1 MVLMFWWGALILLVL
16 AAAAVFF
23 FRRPK
28 ATASSLAVA
37 HSGRMT
43 SLPSFRRAMRR
54 RLLTTVAF
62 LAVIALTGLST
73 LAGISRPAWVET
85 VNPEKKLRDVM
96 LCLDVSGSMLG
107 YDADLLEA
115 YQELVD
121 RFDGER
127 IGMTVFNSTAVSA
140 FPLTD
145 DYDMVETYLE
155 EAEEGFRT
163 WGSEGTDY
171 SWSTSPPNIGGSS
184 LIGDGLVSCVD
195 NFDRQDEDRSRSVVF
210 ATDNMLAG
218 DPLFELDEATDIA
231 AESEVRV
238 YSLSPPSVLTTTQT
252 KELESVSDRTGG
264 KQFEMGSASTI
275 DRIVAEIQSQEAE
288 NTPGRSYTIVH
299 DMPAVPL
306 GIAVFGLAGVFVL
319 AWRTKS

>member
-1 MVLMFWWGALILLVL
+1 MVLMFWWLALALLVL
-16 AAAAVFF
+16 AALAVFV
-23 FRRPK
+23 FRRPRRTK
-28 ATASSLAVA
+28 SSLPVA

-43 SLPSFRRAMRR
+43 SLPGFRRAMRR
-54 RLLTTVAF
+54 KMMTTIAF
-62 LAVIALTGLST
+62 LGVIALTGLGA
-73 LAGISRPAWVET
+73 LAGVARPAWIET

-107 YDADLLEA
+107 YDADLLAA

-127 IGMTVFNSTAVSA
+127 IGLTVFNATAVAA

-145 DYDMVETYLE
+145 DYDMVQNYLE
-155 EAEEGFRT
+155 DAEEGFRT
-163 WGSEGTDY
+163 WGSQGTDY

-195 NFDRQDEDRSRSVVF
+195 NFDRKDEDRSRSIVF

-218 DPLFELDEATDIA
+218 EPLFELNEAADIA
-231 AESEVRV
+231 VDAKVRV
-238 YSLSPPSVLTTTQT
+238 YSLSPPSILATTQT
-252 KELESVSDRTGG
+252 QELKSVSDRTGG
-264 KQFEMGSASTI
+264 KQFDMGSATTI
-275 DRIVAEIQSQEAE
+275 DRIVSEIQSQEAQ

-299 DMPAVPL
+299 DMPAAPL
-306 GIAVFGLAGVFVL
+306 LIAVFGLIGVFVL
-319 AWRTKS
+319 AWRVRS

>member
-1 MVLMFWWGALILLVL
+1 MVLMFWWLALALLVL
-16 AAAAVFF
+16 AALAVFI
-23 FRRPK
+23 FRRPRR
-28 ATASSLAVA
+28 TESSLPVA

-43 SLPSFRRAMRR
+43 SLPGFRRAMRR
-54 RLLTTVAF
+54 KMMTTVAF
-62 LAVIALTGLST
+62 LGVIALTGLGA
-73 LAGISRPAWVET
+73 LAGVARPAWIET

-107 YDADLLEA
+107 YDADLLAA

-127 IGMTVFNSTAVSA
+127 IGLTVFNATAVAA

-145 DYDMVETYLE
+145 DYDMVQNYLE
-155 EAEEGFRT
+155 DAEEGFRT
-163 WGSEGTDY
+163 WGSQGTDY

-195 NFDRQDEDRSRSVVF
+195 NFDRKDEDRSRSIVF

-218 DPLFELDEATDIA
+218 EPLFELNEAADIA
-231 AESEVRV
+231 VDAKVRV
-238 YSLSPPSVLTTTQT
+238 YSLSPPSILATTQT
-252 KELESVSDRTGG
+252 QELKSVSDRTGG
-264 KQFEMGSASTI
+264 KQFDMGSATTI
-275 DRIVAEIQSQEAE
+275 DRIVSEIQSQEAQ

-299 DMPAVPL
+299 DMPAAPL
-306 GIAVFGLAGVFVL
+306 LIAVFGLIGVFVL
-319 AWRTKS
+319 AWRVRS

>member
-1 MVLMFWWGALILLVL
+1 MVLMFWWLALILLAL
-16 AAAAVFF
+16 AAAAVFW

-28 ATASSLAVA
+28 STESSLAVA

-54 RLLTTVAF
+54 RLVTTVA
-62 LAVIALTGLST
+62 LLGVIVLTGLSA
-73 LAGISRPAWVET
+73 LAGIARPAWVET
-85 VNPEKKLRDVM
+85 VNPERKMRDVM

-107 YDADLLEA
+107 YDADLLES

-127 IGMTVFNSTAVSA
+127 IGLTVFNATAVSA

-145 DYDMVETYLE
+145 DYDMVQNFLS

-163 WGSEGTDY
+163 WGAEGTDY

-195 NFDRQDEDRSRSVVF
+195 NFDRKDEERSRSIIF

-218 DPLFELDEATDIA
+218 DPLFELNEAADIA
-231 AESEVRV
+231 VDANVRV

-252 KELESVSDRTGG
+252 KELRSVSDRTGG
-264 KQFEMGSASTI
+264 EQFDMGSASTI
-275 DRIVAEIQSQEAE
+275 DRIVEEIQSQEAA

-299 DMPAVPL
+299 DMPVIPL

>member
-1 MVLMFWWGALILLVL
+1 MFWWLALILLVL
-16 AAAAVFF
+16 GGAAVFY
-23 FRRPK
+23 FRRPRG
-28 ATASSLAVA
+28 TASSLAVA

-43 SLPSFRRAMRR
+43 SLPSFRRAMRAK
-54 RLLTTVAF
+54 LITTAAF
-62 LAVIALTGLST
+62 LGVIVLTGLST
-73 LAGISRPAWVET
+73 LVGIARPAWIET

-145 DYDMVETYLE
+145 DYDMVQNYLA

-184 LIGDGLVSCVD
+184 LIGDGLVSCID

-218 DPLFELDEATDIA
+218 DPLFELDEATNIA
-231 AESEVRV
+231 VDSKVRV
-238 YSLSPPSVLTTTQT
+238 YSLSPPSVLTNTQT
-252 KELESVSDRTGG
+252 KELKSVSDRTGG
-264 KQFEMGSASTI
+264 KQFDMGSSSTI

-306 GIAVFGLAGVFVL
+306 VIAVFGLAGVFVL

>member
-1 MVLMFWWGALILLVL
+1 MVLMFWWVALILLAL
-16 AAAAVFF
+16 AGLAVFF
-23 FRRPK
+23 FRRPRS
-28 ATASSLAVA
+28 TESSLAVA
-37 HSGRMT
+37 HSDRMT
-43 SLPSFRRAMRR
+43 SLPGFRRAMRR
-54 RLLTTVAF
+54 RLITTIAA
-62 LAVIALTGLST
+62 LAVIALTGVSALVGV
-73 LAGISRPAWVET
+73 ARPAWIET

-127 IGMTVFNSTAVSA
+127 IGMTVFNATAVSA

-145 DYDMVETYLE
+145 DYDMVQNYLA
-155 EAEEGFRT
+155 EAEEGFRS

-171 SWSTSPPNIGGSS
+171 SWATSPPNIGGSS

-195 NFDRQDEDRSRSVVF
+195 NFDRKDEDRSRSIVF

-231 AESEVRV
+231 VDSKVRV

-252 KELESVSDRTGG
+252 KELRSVSDRTGG
-264 KQFEMGSASTI
+264 KQFDMGSASTI
-275 DRIVAEIQSQEAE
+275 DRIVEEVQSQEAE

-306 GIAVFGLAGVFVL
+306 GLAVFGLAGIFVL

>member
-1 MVLMFWWGALILLVL
+1 MVLMFWWLALILLVL
-16 AAAAVFF
+16 SALAVFL

-43 SLPSFRRAMRR
+43 SLPGFRRAMRR
-54 RLLTTVAF
+54 RLITSVA
-62 LAVIALTGLST
+62 LLGVIVLTGLSA
-73 LAGISRPAWVET
+73 LAGIARPAWIET

-127 IGMTVFNSTAVSA
+127 IGMTVFNATAVSA

-145 DYDMVETYLE
+145 DYDMVQNFLS

-195 NFDRQDEDRSRSVVF
+195 NFDRQDETRSRSIVF

-218 DPLFELDEATDIA
+218 EPLFDLNEAADIA
-231 AESEVRV
+231 VDADVRV
-238 YSLSPPSVLTTTQT
+238 YSLSPPSILTTTQT
-252 KELESVSDRTGG
+252 KELRSVSDRTGG
-264 KQFEMGSASTI
+264 KQFDMGSASTI
-275 DRIVAEIQSQEAE
+275 DRIVEEIQSQEAE
-288 NTPGRSYTIVH
+288 NTPGRSHTIVH

-306 GIAVFGLAGVFVL
+306 GLAVFGLAGVFVL

>member
-1 MVLMFWWGALILLVL
+1 MVLMFWWLALILLVL

-43 SLPSFRRAMRR
+43 SLPSFRRAMRT
-54 RLLTTVAF
+54 RLITTVAF
-62 LAVIALTGLST
+62 LAVIALTGIST

-145 DYDMVETYLE
+145 DYDMVQSYLE

-195 NFDRQDEDRSRSVVF
+195 NFDRQDEKRSRSIVF

-218 DPLFELDEATDIA
+218 DPLFELDEAADIA
-231 AESEVRV
+231 VDSDVRV

-264 KQFEMGSASTI
+264 KQFDMGSASTI

-288 NTPGRSYTIVH
+288 NTPGRSYTVVH

>member
-1 MVLMFWWGALILLVL
+1 MVLMFWWLALILLAL
-16 AAAAVFF
+16 AAAAVFW

-28 ATASSLAVA
+28 STESSLAVA

-54 RLLTTVAF
+54 RLVTTVA
-62 LAVIALTGLST
+62 LLGVIVLTGLSA
-73 LAGISRPAWVET
+73 LAGIARPAWVET
-85 VNPEKKLRDVM
+85 VNPERKMRDVM

-107 YDADLLEA
+107 YDADLLES

-127 IGMTVFNSTAVSA
+127 IGLTVFNATAVSA

-145 DYDMVETYLE
+145 DYDMVQNFLS

-163 WGSEGTDY
+163 WGAEGTDY

-195 NFDRQDEDRSRSVVF
+195 NFDRKDEERSRSVIF

-218 DPLFELDEATDIA
+218 DPLFELNEAADIA
-231 AESEVRV
+231 VDANVRV

-252 KELESVSDRTGG
+252 KELRSVSDRTGG
-264 KQFEMGSASTI
+264 EQFDMGSASTI
-275 DRIVAEIQSQEAE
+275 DRIVEEIQSQEAA

-299 DMPAVPL
+299 DMPVIPL

>member
-1 MVLMFWWGALILLVL
+1 MFWWLALALLVL

-28 ATASSLAVA
+28 TSTSSLAVA
-37 HSGRMT
+37 HSARIT
-43 SLPSFRRAMRR
+43 TLPSFRKAMRR
-54 RLLTTVAF
+54 RLITTLAF
-62 LAVIALTGLST
+62 LAVIVLTGVST
-73 LAGISRPAWVET
+73 LVGIARPSWIET

-127 IGMTVFNSTAVSA
+127 IGLTVFNSTAVSA

-145 DYDMVETYLE
+145 DYDMVQNYLE

-163 WGSEGTDY
+163 WGAEGTDY
-171 SWSTSPPNIGGSS
+171 SWSTSPSNIGGSS

-195 NFDRQDEDRSRSVVF
+195 NFDRQDESRSRSIIF

-231 AESEVRV
+231 VDSKVRV

-264 KQFEMGSASTI
+264 KQFDMGSASTI
-275 DRIVAEIQSQEAE
+275 DRIVAEIQSQEAD

-299 DMPAVPL
+299 DMPVVPL
-306 GIAVFGLAGVFVL
+306 GIAVFGLAGVFAL

>member
-1 MVLMFWWGALILLVL
+1 MVLMLWWLALGLLVL
-16 AAAAVFF
+16 AGIAVFV
-23 FRRPK
+23 FRRPRR
-28 ATASSLAVA
+28 TESSLAVA

-43 SLPSFRRAMRR
+43 QLPGFRRAMRR
-54 RLLTTVAF
+54 KFLTTAAF
-62 LAVIALTGLST
+62 LGVIAITGLGA
-73 LAGISRPAWVET
+73 LAGVARPAWVET

-107 YDADLLEA
+107 YDADLLAA
-115 YQELVD
+115 YQQLVD

-127 IGMTVFNSTAVSA
+127 IGMTVFNATAVSA

-145 DYDMVETYLE
+145 DYDMVQNYLE

-184 LIGDGLVSCVD
+184 LIGDGLVSCID
-195 NFDRQDEDRSRSVVF
+195 NFDRKDEDRSRSIVF

-218 DPLFELDEATDIA
+218 EPLFELDEATTIA
-231 AESEVRV
+231 IDAGVRV
-238 YSLSPPSVLTTTQT
+238 YSLSPPSILATTQT
-252 KELESVSDRTGG
+252 QELRSVSDRTGG
-264 KQFEMGSASTI
+264 EQFEMGSATTI
-275 DRIVAEIQSQEAE
+275 DRIVSEIQSQEAE

-306 GIAVFGLAGVFVL
+306 AIAVFGLIGVFVL
-319 AWRTKS
+319 AWRVRS

>member
-1 MVLMFWWGALILLVL
+1 MVLIFWWVALILLVL
-16 AAAAVFF
+16 AALAVYL

-28 ATASSLAVA
+28 ATVSSLAVA

-43 SLPSFRRAMRR
+43 SLPSFRRAMRT
-54 RLLTTVAF
+54 RLIMTVAF
-62 LAVIALTGLST
+62 LGVIMLTGVSALVGV
-73 LAGISRPAWVET
+73 ARPAWIET

-127 IGMTVFNSTAVSA
+127 IGMTVFNATAVSA

-145 DYDMVETYLE
+145 DYDMVQNYLE

-171 SWSTSPPNIGGSS
+171 SWSTSPPHIGGSS
-184 LIGDGLVSCVD
+184 LIGDGLVSCID
-195 NFDRQDEDRSRSVVF
+195 NFDRQDEDRSRSIVF

-218 DPLFELDEATDIA
+218 EPLFELDEATQITVD
-231 AESEVRV
+231 SKVRV
-238 YSLSPPSVLTTTQT
+238 YSLSPPSVLTNTQT
-252 KELESVSDRTGG
+252 KELKSVSDRTGG
-264 KQFEMGSASTI
+264 KQFDMGSASTI
-275 DRIVAEIQSQEAE
+275 DHIVAEIQSQEAE

-306 GIAVFGLAGVFVL
+306 GLAVFGLAGIFVL

>member
-1 MVLMFWWGALILLVL
+1 MVLMFWWVALILLVL
-16 AAAAVFF
+16 AALAVFF

-28 ATASSLAVA
+28 ATESSLAVA

-43 SLPSFRRAMRR
+43 SLPSFRRAMRT
-54 RLLTTVAF
+54 RLIMTVAF
-62 LAVIALTGLST
+62 LGVIMLTGVSALVGV
-73 LAGISRPAWVET
+73 ARPAWIET

-107 YDADLLEA
+107 YDADLLQA

-127 IGMTVFNSTAVSA
+127 IGMTVFNATAVSA

-145 DYDMVETYLE
+145 DYDMVENYLE
-155 EAEEGFRT
+155 EAEEGFRS

-171 SWSTSPPNIGGSS
+171 SWSTSPPHIGGSS
-184 LIGDGLVSCVD
+184 LIGDGLVSCID
-195 NFDRQDEDRSRSVVF
+195 NFDRQDEDRSRSIVF

-218 DPLFELDEATDIA
+218 EPLFELDEAAQIA
-231 AESEVRV
+231 VDSKVRV
-238 YSLSPPSVLTTTQT
+238 YSLSPPSVLTNTQT
-252 KELESVSDRTGG
+252 KELKSVSDRTGG
-264 KQFEMGSASTI
+264 KQFDMGSASTI

-306 GIAVFGLAGVFVL
+306 GLAVFGLAGIFVL